1 MNDFSEILTKKS
13 NLHPNKI
20 YIHKINGRELTFLEL
35 ENYVNKCC
43 HFLDELGL
51 KSGDI
56 LTTNI
61 PNSISSIVIYLSA
74 IRSCL
79 KINPSPSSLSVNE
92 LMQHIKFI
100 DTRVLISKQHIDNN
114 ELHSNCSNID
124 FIDDENFLARIDPYS
139 NQKITRDISPDDVAA
154 IYYSSG
160 TTGNSKYVL
169 YSHKNMVTLAR
180 SIVNDFKFGPETK
193 HLGILPLGHTA
204 ITNYQFLPS
213 LYAGSSMYLAENFN
227 SIRPNFWKII
237 KNYSIN
243 NVQVV
248 PTVLF
253 TILATP
259 YDESDYKSNKTL
271 EYIGC
276 GSAPLST
283 ESQNNFYKKFN
294 VKVANLYGL
303 SETGPSHFDNPMSVN
318 WEPGSIGLP
327 LSVNE
332 CKILGKDMKEL
343 NIEEVGQIALRGE
356 NVFIGYYKNEEAYK
370 NTFYKDFFLTGD
382 LGYKDSDGK
391 FYFADREKDLIIK
404 GGVNIVPAEIEEVIF
419 KLKEV
424 LSTAV
429 VGVPHNYFGEEIVA
443 FIQKKDIS
451 LTEEKVFDILA
462 KNLQVL
468 KIPSKI
474 IFIEDMPIG
483 PSGKILKRKLRDQL
497 GNK

>member
-1 MNDFSEILTKKS
+1 
-13 NLHPNKI
+13 
-20 YIHKINGRELTFLEL
+20 
-35 ENYVNKCC
+35 
-43 HFLDELGL
+43 
-51 KSGDI
+51 
-56 LTTNI
+56 
-61 PNSISSIVIYLSA
+61 
-74 IRSCL
+74 
-79 KINPSPSSLSVNE
+79 
-92 LMQHIKFI
+92 MQHIKFI

-124 FIDDENFLARIDPYS
+124 FLNDENFLSRIDPYS

-180 SIVNDFKFGPETK
+180 SIVNDFEFGPETK

-271 EYIGC
+271 KYIGC

-318 WEPGSIGLP
+318 WKPGSIGLP

-332 CKILGKDMKEL
+332 CQILGKDMKEL
-343 NIEEVGQIALRGE
+343 NIKEVGQIALRGE

-404 GGVNIVPAEIEEVIF
+404 GGVNIVPAEIEEIIF

-429 VGVPHNYFGEEIVA
+429 VGVPHNYFGEDIIA
-443 FIQKKDIS
+443 FIQKKDNS

-474 IFIEDMPIG
+474 IFIESMPIG

-497 GNK
+497 GGK